1 MGADLK
7 SDLKRHVAA
16 RKAASEAREDGQPW
30 KSYAEAFTP
39 ETSLIARLHSKYL
52 KPRTG
57 ETSGPTGD
65 FELLPEDVKRNFLE
79 AIELIDEQD
88 RLRGGKPGHR
98 S

>member
-1 MGADLK
+1 MKPDVSAK
-7 SDLKRHVAA
+7 SVFIKHNHC
-16 RKAASEAREDGQPW
+16 STQTG
-30 KSYAEAFTP
+30 FTP

-52 KPRTG
+52 KPRRG
-57 ETSGPTGD
+57 EISGPTGD